1 MNADMSVFMAPHAT
15 WIQQAHTQIKDQTK
29 VDQCPIT
36 QEPGGLVFG
45 GLNG

>member
-1 MNADMSVFMAPHAT
+1 MNADMS
-15 WIQQAHTQIKDQTK
+15 DQTK